1 MFIQEEG
8 QEAHTVTFLAN
19 KGPMQPGANCFEG
32 QGSQREQ
39 PVKANGGFFML
50 TRPDNLRSYM
60 LRASPTT
67 LVQMS
72 CLSREQPAL
81 LCLNSGSLRLGGIL
95 TVPNRPQTPSS

>member
-32 QGSQREQ
+32 QAAQREQ

-50 TRPDNLRSYM
+50 TRPNNLRSYM
-60 LRASPTT
+60 LRA
-67 LVQMS
+67 
-72 CLSREQPAL
+72 
-81 LCLNSGSLRLGGIL
+81 
-95 TVPNRPQTPSS
+95 